1 MLTEKEIEKAL
12 FEKARLFE
20 VNMKRREYEG
30 AKKCYE
36 SALAVATLVKVQKE
50 VEDRLFG
57 IRGEKGTVVLKGA
70 FPQDQVEN
78 MQFETGV
85 RNKTKWQ

>member
-20 VNMKRREYEG
+20 INMKRREYEG
-30 AKKCYE
+30 AKNCYE
-36 SALAVATLVKVQKE
+36 SARAVATLVKIPRE

-57 IRGEKGTVVLKGA
+57 IRGEKGIVILKGA
-70 FPQDQVEN
+70 FRQDQVEK
-78 MQFETGV
+78 MLFETGV